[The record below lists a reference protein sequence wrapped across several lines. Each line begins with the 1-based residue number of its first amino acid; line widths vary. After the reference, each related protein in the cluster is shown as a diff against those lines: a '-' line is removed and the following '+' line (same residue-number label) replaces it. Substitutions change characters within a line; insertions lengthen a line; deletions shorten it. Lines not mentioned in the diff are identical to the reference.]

1 MTLLSAC
8 DKQLVEQD
16 AALRGALEAKESENV
31 KLLHVYNDMAQEA
44 DTLLTEFNEALESG
58 EFLFSLCPR
67 ERKNEDLMIVGSKKV
82 TLAAQA
88 EPGATGEYIDLT
100 SDLQTAVG
108 KRFEVERELRESRRR
123 LEREVSEKVRLERI
137 LRDHGIAF

>member
-1 MTLLSAC
+1 M
-8 DKQLVEQD
+8 
-16 AALRGALEAKESENV
+16 
-31 KLLHVYNDMAQEA
+31 
-44 DTLLTEFNEALESG
+44 
-58 EFLFSLCPR
+58 
-67 ERKNEDLMIVGSKKV
+67 